1 MKTKSPEGF
10 KEPSKYKLIRPLHNP
25 KAGLR
30 GFIAIHRKHKNY
42 PSLGATRFWH
52 YRSEAEALKD
62 ATNLARLMTYKSAI
76 SGLPY
81 GGAKGVIMAPTK
93 CSRAEKNKILAAY
106 AEELN
111 KLGGDFITG
120 SDVGLDM
127 DDVRFLKKKTRF
139 VIGTRFNPEYY
150 TALGVYF
157 SLKTALK
164 NIFGTDNFSQRNF
177 ALAGL
182 GKTGMNV
189 LKFISKEKPRRILI
203 SDLNKKNVARAKKI
217 LPGAK
222 YVSPDKILFQA
233 ADVLMPCAL
242 GGVLTPKTAKRVK
255 AKLILGSAN
264 NQLENSQ
271 AGRILKRRGILY
283 APDYIVNAGGLISV
297 AEELSRHPSKK
308 TIVKKVVKIKDTLKK
323 VIKISKKTGKPTS
336 VVADELA
343 EKIFKKH

>member
-1 MKTKSPEGF
+1 VKIKNPEGF
-10 KEPSKYKLIRPLHNP
+10 KEASKYKLIKLLRNP
-25 KAGLR
+25 KTGLK
-30 GFIAIHRKHKNY
+30 GFIVMHKKRKNY

-76 SGLPY
+76 SSLPY
-81 GGAKGVIMAPTK
+81 GGAKGVIMAPAK
-93 CSRAEKNKILAAY
+93 CSHAEKNKILAAY

-120 SDVGLDM
+120 SDVGLNM

-150 TALGVYF
+150 TVLGIYF

-164 NIFGTDNFSQRNF
+164 EVFGVGSFSQRSF

-189 LKFISKEKPRRILI
+189 LKFISKEKPRRIFI

-217 LPGAK
+217 LPGAE
-222 YVSPDKILFQA
+222 YVSPDRILFQA
-233 ADVLMPCAL
+233 VDVLMPCAL
-242 GGVLTPKTAKRVK
+242 GGVLTSKTAKRVK
-255 AKLILGSAN
+255 ARLILGSAN

-308 TIVKKVVKIKDTLKK
+308 TIVKKIVKIKDTLKK
-323 VIKISKKTGKPTS
+323 VIKVSRKTGKPTS

-343 EKIFKKH
+343 EKIFNKR